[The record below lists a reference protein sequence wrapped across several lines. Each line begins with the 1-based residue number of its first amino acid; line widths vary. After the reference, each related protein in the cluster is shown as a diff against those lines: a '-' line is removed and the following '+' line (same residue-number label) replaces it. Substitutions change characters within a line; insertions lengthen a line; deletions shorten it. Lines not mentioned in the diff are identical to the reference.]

1 MTRLSFLPPT
11 PALRPRRSRLE
22 MRDIAQTAIDCFAV
36 FSALLLVTVTGAA
49 IAFSVFILLCVR
61 C

>member
-11 PALRPRRSRLE
+11 PALKPRRSHLE
-22 MRDIAQTAIDCFAV
+22 MRDIAQTAVDCFAV
-36 FSALLLVTVTGAA
+36 FSALLLVAVTGAA
-49 IAFSVFILLCVR
+49 LAFSIFVLLCVR